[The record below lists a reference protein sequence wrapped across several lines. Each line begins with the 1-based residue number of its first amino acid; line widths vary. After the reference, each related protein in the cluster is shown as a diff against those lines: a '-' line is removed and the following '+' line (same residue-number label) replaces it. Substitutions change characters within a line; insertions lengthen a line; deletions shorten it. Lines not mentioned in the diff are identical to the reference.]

1 MPQVSTLSDADWI
14 IKVRRAMRDLP
25 ATQNEKYP
33 TDATTGGQLAG
44 QKPFRLQHQPIVSG
58 SVVLTAPGGPWTVDY
73 NDLFPP
79 GPAAGHVNINT
90 DTGELLFP
98 SPPAAN
104 GTLAATYQS
113 TRFTD
118 DQVLDAL
125 YEGMQNLYPHV
136 WNPKTDTVSLSIIS
150 PIQFEYAL
158 DMIFGD
164 QRTMIL
170 DLEYSPPP
178 YFQYFRTSMWRQTM
192 DIQNPVLIFADLPP
206 IASKVRLTYAKTFA
220 SLGEVPS
227 QVQHLCKYYAL
238 ALLCGLQETMRTRSD
253 DIKAQTQE
261 DAAPSGMSLQTS
273 SWWMQ
278 QFEQQLD
285 RFSQNEPARVT
296 VMNRAVERLRLSTFW
311 TDAA

>member
-1 MPQVSTLSDADWI
+1 MPQLNTLSDADWI

-25 ATQNEKYP
+25 ASQNDKFP
-33 TDATTGGQLAG
+33 TDGTTGGQLAG
-44 QKPFRLQHQPIVSG
+44 QKPFRLGHQPVVAS

-73 NDLFPP
+73 NDPFPP
-79 GPAAGHVNINT
+79 GPAGGHVNVNT
-90 DTGELLFP
+90 DTGEVTF
-98 SPPAAN
+98 PAAPAAP
-104 GTLAATYQS
+104 GTLAASYLS

-136 WNPKTDTVSLSIIS
+136 WNPKTDTASFSIIS
-150 PIQFEYAL
+150 PIQFEYPM

-178 YFQYFRTSMWRQTM
+178 FFQYFRTSMWRQTM
-192 DIQNPVLIFADLPP
+192 DVQNPILIFADLPP

-220 SLGEVPS
+220 ALSEVPS

-253 DIKAQTQE
+253 DIKAQTNE

-273 SWWMQ
+273 AWWMQ
-278 QFEQQLD
+278 QFESQLD
-285 RFSQNEPARVT
+285 RFSQNEPARVS
-296 VMNRAVERLRLSTFW
+296 VMNRTVERLRLSTFW